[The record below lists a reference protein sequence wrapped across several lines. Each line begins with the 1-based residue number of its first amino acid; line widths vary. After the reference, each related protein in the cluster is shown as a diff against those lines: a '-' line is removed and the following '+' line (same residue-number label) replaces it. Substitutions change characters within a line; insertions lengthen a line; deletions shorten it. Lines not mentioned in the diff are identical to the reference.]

1 MERKSI
7 SYEYVSFIVDLLEQR
22 VDRDYDF
29 IVGVGRGGLIPATML
44 AYKLKKTVRA
54 VGIKTYDNMSQ
65 TGDYILYQDIDIPKD
80 ASDKKILVVDDI
92 CDTGNTFKILK
103 ELYRDKYKDI
113 NVEFA
118 SLFTKDKSSH
128 LVDYY
133 GLSVAD
139 SIWLDFPWE

>member
-1 MERKSI
+1 MGQET
-7 SYEYVSFIVDLLEQR
+7 Q
-22 VDRDYDF
+22 
-29 IVGVGRGGLIPATML
+29 
-44 AYKLKKTVRA
+44 
-54 VGIKTYDNMSQ
+54 
-65 TGDYILYQDIDIPKD
+65 
-80 ASDKKILVVDDI
+80 KILVVDDI